1 MDKKKILQL
10 AEKKKWLTKKN
21 YELLTVSPLFK
32 QQLSHQLI
40 AGQFI
45 KIKLKQKPTAFKEW
59 LWVTKNK
66 AGKYAFPQFIN
77 QYLREKAGQQSL
89 F

>member
-1 MDKKKILQL
+1 V
-10 AEKKKWLTKKN
+10 
-21 YELLTVSPLFK
+21 LTVSPLVK

-45 KIKLKQKPTAFKEW
+45 RLSIKNKPELNKEW
-59 LWVTKNK
+59 LWVMKNRF
-66 AGKYAFPQFIN
+66 GKYAFPQFIN
-77 QYLREKAGQQSL
+77 QYLRESAGQQNL